1 MIKKIVTL
9 LLVCYVSHNALAQKK
24 LHVTVNL
31 DQSIDPKKVT
41 YYYNDG
47 QRTVFFN
54 DTLKRQVIVKGVYFS
69 TIASF
74 HIGYVAKDAVYY
86 MGDFFIDDKRA
97 EITLRFKP
105 NIDQLLYYDNL
116 HNARPIYDTRSNTT
130 YKKLTDYNK
139 PQNLALWRFAQEN
152 KGKMAETN
160 SLGRKYYAMLKAVNL
175 RAMNFLKQHANDYFS
190 FWHFAN
196 NFCGQDVIKDDPE
209 YLKYLITYFK
219 TTFPAKYTQS
229 YEGRELLAKLENTA
243 SSATAINKKALPF
256 TIKTLDNKVLT
267 LNNLRGKYV
276 LLNFWAT
283 WCGPCMA
290 EIPFIKQI
298 RKSYA
303 DDKLAIIGISQDVDV
318 KPLKRVISERGL
330 NWMQYY
336 DRQKLVS
343 TLYKVN
349 DFPTL
354 VLLDREG
361 KIVYRS
367 SNTAQDSIEIPKLL
381 QSALR

>member
-1 MIKKIVTL
+1 
-9 LLVCYVSHNALAQKK
+9 
-24 LHVTVNL
+24 
-31 DQSIDPKKVT
+31 
-41 YYYNDG
+41 
-47 QRTVFFN
+47 
-54 DTLKRQVIVKGVYFS
+54 
-69 TIASF
+69 
-74 HIGYVAKDAVYY
+74 
-86 MGDFFIDDKRA
+86 
-97 EITLRFKP
+97 
-105 NIDQLLYYDNL
+105 
-116 HNARPIYDTRSNTT
+116 
-130 YKKLTDYNK
+130 
-139 PQNLALWRFAQEN
+139 
-152 KGKMAETN
+152 
-160 SLGRKYYAMLKAVNL
+160 
-175 RAMNFLKQHANDYFS
+175 
-190 FWHFAN
+190 
-196 NFCGQDVIKDDPE
+196 
-209 YLKYLITYFK
+209 
-219 TTFPAKYTQS
+219 
-229 YEGRELLAKLENTA
+229 
-243 SSATAINKKALPF
+243 
-256 TIKTLDNKVLT
+256 VLT

-361 KIVYRS
+361 KS